1 MLALQHAVQSDHQAP
16 RTFSAE
22 LLWQADQVN
31 REHAYQGRSVM
42 WGTVL
47 PSRVAYLIEA
57 GSTDGFRTAVRAASA
72 RWGGICE
79 LIIEVDPV
87 SGVTAAAH
95 DLVTRAELEAAVR
108 VDVAGEFAVSLALS

>member
-1 MLALQHAVQSDHQAP
+1 
-16 RTFSAE
+16 
-22 LLWQADQVN
+22 
-31 REHAYQGRSVM
+31 M
-42 WGTVL
+42 WGSVL

-57 GSTDGFRTAVRAASA
+57 GSTDGFRTAVRAASG

-108 VDVAGEFAVSLALS
+108 VDVAGEFAVRACVGSALGWLTWLSGGGVIDMSDRSS